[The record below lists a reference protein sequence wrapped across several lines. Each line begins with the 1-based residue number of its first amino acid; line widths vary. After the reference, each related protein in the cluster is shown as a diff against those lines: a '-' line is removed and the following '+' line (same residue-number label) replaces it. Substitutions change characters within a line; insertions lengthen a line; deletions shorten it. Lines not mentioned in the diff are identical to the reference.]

1 MSRTTILSEVIQNA
15 MVEAIREGNYAST
28 ASEAVGIG
36 ESTHYRWMKQGEEG
50 IEPYRGYWEAIKKAE
65 AQAEMSAVQN
75 IQTHSADNWTA
86 SAWYLERK
94 FPDRWGRK
102 DKLTQEISGKDG
114 KPIEI
119 DSKSLVL
126 AMLGHAPAQIE
137 DAEIVDEGSD
147 GTESI

>member
-15 MVEAIREGNYAST
+15 MVEAIEAGNYAST
-28 ASEAVGIG
+28 AAESVGIG
-36 ESTHYRWMKQGEEG
+36 RSTHYEWMSKGEEG
-50 IEPYRGYWEAIKKAE
+50 IEPYAGYTDAIKKAE
-65 AQAEMSAVQN
+65 ANAQMQALSVVKNAM
-75 IQTHSADNWTA
+75 ADNWQA
-86 SAWYLERK
+86 AAWYLERK
-94 FPDRWGRK
+94 FPELFGRR

-114 KPIEI
+114 KPLEV
-119 DSKSLVL
+119 DSKLLVL

>member
-15 MVEAIREGNYAST
+15 MAEAIRNGNYAST
-28 ASEAVGIG
+28 AADACGIG
-36 ESTHYRWMKQGEEG
+36 RSTHYEWMEKGEQG
-50 IEPYRGYWEAIKKAE
+50 IEPYAEYADTIKKAE
-65 AQAEMSAVQN
+65 AEAEMNAIQN
-75 IQTHSADNWTA
+75 IQIHAAENWTA

-137 DAEIVDEGSD
+137 DAEILDESND
-147 GTESI
+147 GAESI

>member
-15 MVEAIREGNYAST
+15 MVEAIEAGNYAST
-28 ASEAVGIG
+28 AAESVGIG

-75 IQTHSADNWTA
+75 IQTHAAENWTA

-94 FPDRWGRK
+94 FPDKWGRK

-137 DAEIVDEGSD
+137 DAEIVDESSD

>member
-65 AQAEMSAVQN
+65 AQAEMSAVKK
-75 IQTHSADNWTA
+75 IRDEGDKNWTA
-86 SAWYLERK
+86 NAWYLERK
-94 FPDRWGRK
+94 FPERWGRK

-147 GTESI
+147 GTKSI

>member
-15 MVEAIREGNYAST
+15 MVEAIEAGNYAST
-28 ASEAVGIG
+28 AAESVGIG

-94 FPDRWGRK
+94 FPDKWGRK

-137 DAEIVDEGSD
+137 DAEIVDESSD

>member
-1 MSRTTILSEVIQNA
+1 
-15 MVEAIREGNYAST
+15 MVEAIEAGNYAST
-28 ASEAVGIG
+28 AAESVGIG

-75 IQTHSADNWTA
+75 IQTHAAENWTA

-94 FPDRWGRK
+94 FPDKWGRK

-137 DAEIVDEGSD
+137 DAEIVDESSD

>member
-15 MVEAIREGNYAST
+15 MVEAIEAGNYAST
-28 ASEAVGIG
+28 AAESVGISS
-36 ESTHYRWMKQGEEG
+36 STHYLWMSKGEEG
-50 IEPYRGYWEAIKKAE
+50 IEPYVGYMEAIKKAE
-65 AQAEMSAVQN
+65 AEAEMSAVRN
-75 IQTHSADNWTA
+75 IKTHAADNWTA

-147 GTESI
+147 GTKSI